1 VDLTTTLR
9 AYTEIK
15 QGDYV
20 VFEIEDNGKG
30 ISDDDM
36 HKLFEPF
43 YTSKD
48 MGSSGSGLGLSVVWG
63 VVKDHNAYI
72 DVTTALGSG
81 TKFSI
86 YFPTTE
92 ESVSTD
98 DELVADI
105 SGTESI
111 LIVDDLDSQRQTF
124 EKVLSPQGYHL
135 DSVKNGRL
143 AVEFLKQNEVDLV
156 LLDMIL
162 EEGFDGLDTYRE
174 IKKVKNDQKVIIVSG
189 FSKDKRVKEAMKL
202 GVGAYIRKPFTIIK
216 LGTAIRQELDK
227 K

>member
-1 VDLTTTLR
+1 
-9 AYTEIK
+9 
-15 QGDYV
+15 
-20 VFEIEDNGKG
+20 
-30 ISDDDM
+30 
-36 HKLFEPF
+36 
-43 YTSKD
+43 

-72 DVTTALGSG
+72 DVTAALGSG

-98 DELVADI
+98 EELVADI

-111 LIVDDLDSQRQTF
+111 LIVDDLDAQRQTF